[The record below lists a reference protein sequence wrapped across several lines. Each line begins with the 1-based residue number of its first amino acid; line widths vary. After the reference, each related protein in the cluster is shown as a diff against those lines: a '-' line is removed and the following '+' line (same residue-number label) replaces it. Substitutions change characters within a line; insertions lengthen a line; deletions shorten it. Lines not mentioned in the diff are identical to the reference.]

1 MESTSIEVCPLL
13 KFIIHLESLIMKPQE
28 FLFHGLF
35 SPHSGDKAILQNQLH
50 WTLRITAALCFIGH
64 GTWGLITKAGW
75 LPFFASQGIEPEIA
89 WKLQPLIGAFDIL
102 MAVILL
108 RKPNR
113 SIIIWMFLWALWT
126 AILRPLAGNLEKVQ
140 VDGEWIVQ
148 LATESMRVAKMQT
161 WEFWERA
168 GNWGPPF
175 MLLVMGGAFA
185 MTRKDLLEPYK
196 EPEIKDSTIDT
207 VFFLCKV
214 CLALLLIGHSGFG
227 FAVEKKML
235 IDHWQSIGVNADIA
249 FITKVG
255 YAEFA
260 LGVLIFIFPLRPFIF
275 LALFWKLFT
284 EFLYVPADTVAGM
297 GMVNIFEWIERWGDY
312 GVPLIMLYI
321 LSYRKANDA

>member
-1 MESTSIEVCPLL
+1 
-13 KFIIHLESLIMKPQE
+13 MKPHAF
-28 FLFHGLF
+28 FLHGLF
-35 SPHSGDKAILQNQLH
+35 SPHSGDKKTLQSQLH

-75 LPFFASQGIEPEIA
+75 LPFFQSQGIEPDIA

-113 SIIIWMFLWALWT
+113 TILIWMFLWALWT
-126 AILRPLAGNLEKVQ
+126 AILRPLAGNLEKIQ

-148 LATESMRVAKMQT
+148 LATDSMRVAKMQI
-161 WEFWERA
+161 WEFLERA

-175 MLLVMGGAFA
+175 ILLVMGGAFA
-185 MTRKDLLEPYK
+185 LSNKDLVTPYK

-207 VFFLCKV
+207 VFFLLKA
-214 CLALLLIGHSGFG
+214 CLALLLIGHAGFG

-235 IDHWQSIGVNADIA
+235 IDHWQSIGVNADVA
-249 FITKVG
+249 FITQVG
-255 YAEFA
+255 YAEFV
-260 LGVLIFIFPLRPFIF
+260 LGVLVFIAPLRPLIL
-275 LALFWKLFT
+275 LALGWKLFT

-297 GMVNIFEWIERWGDY
+297 GIVNIFEWIERWGDY
-312 GVPLIMLYI
+312 GVPLAMLYI
-321 LSYRKANDA
+321 LSYRKAKKA